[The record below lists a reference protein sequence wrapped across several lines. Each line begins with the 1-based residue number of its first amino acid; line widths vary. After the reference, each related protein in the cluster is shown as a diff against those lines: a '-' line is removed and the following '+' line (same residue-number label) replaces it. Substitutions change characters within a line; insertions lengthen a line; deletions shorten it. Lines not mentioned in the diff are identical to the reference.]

1 MKLMNKIIVP
11 VTASALLLGACG
23 SNATESK
30 DNTLISSKAGDV
42 KVADVMKKMGKE
54 QIANTSFSIVLNKV
68 LADKYKDK
76 VDTKDIDKDIKKE
89 EKQYGGKDQ
98 FESMLKQQGMS
109 LDDYKEQKKLS
120 AYQKQL
126 LLDKVNVSDKE
137 IKENSK
143 KTSHILIKVK
153 SKKSDKEG
161 LDDKEAKQ
169 KAEEIQKE
177 VSKDP
182 SKFGEIAK
190 KESMD
195 TGSAKK
201 DGELGYVLKGQ
212 TDKDFEKAL
221 FKLKDGEVSE
231 VVKSSFGYHIIKADK
246 PTDFNSEKQSLKEKL
261 VDQKVQKNPK
271 LLTDAYKDL
280 LKEYDV
286 DFQDRDIKSVVED
299 KILNPEKLKQ
309 GGAQG
314 GQSGMSQ

>member
-1 MKLMNKIIVP
+1 MKMINKLIVP

-23 SNATESK
+23 ASATDSK
-30 DNTLISSKAGDV
+30 ENTLISSKAGDV
-42 KVADVMKKMGKE
+42 TVADTMKKIGKD
-54 QIANTSFSIVLNKV
+54 QIANASFTEMLNKI
-68 LADKYKDK
+68 LADKYKNKVNDK
-76 VDTKDIDKDIKKE
+76 KIDEQIEKMQ
-89 EKQYGGKDQ
+89 KQYGGKDK
-98 FESMLKQQGMS
+98 FEKALQQQG
-109 LDDYKEQKKLS
+109 LTADKYKENLRTA
-120 AYQKQL
+120 AYHKEL
-126 LLDKVNVSDKE
+126 LSDKIKISDSE
-137 IKENSK
+137 IKEDSK
-143 KTSHILIKVK
+143 KASHILIKVK

-195 TGSAKK
+195 TGSAK
-201 DGELGYVLKGQ
+201 
-212 TDKDFEKAL
+212 
-221 FKLKDGEVSE
+221 KDGEVSE

-286 DFQDRDIKSVVED
+286 DFKDRDIKSVVED